1 MTTPARFGDDDA
13 VGSNWGLIAFRG
25 NGAESR
31 LWQFRKP
38 ELIVDK
44 ESFLAVAL
52 RLNADTVEA
61 IHQHAQ
67 PRPSRAYRV
76 ICATNRKAVMRRSHA
91 GPEGRD
97 IDVLHG
103 FTWRERRL
111 NTNGATSLLR

>member
-44 ESFLAVAL
+44 ESFW
-52 RLNADTVEA
+52 
-61 IHQHAQ
+61 
-67 PRPSRAYRV
+67 PSRCV
-76 ICATNRKAVMRRSHA
+76 SMRTPSKQYISTPNPA
-91 GPEGRD
+91 
-97 IDVLHG
+97 
-103 FTWRERRL
+103 RRAH
-111 NTNGATSLLR
+111 TG